1 MIRPAIGALCA
12 LMTTAPLAAQAPG
25 YPQLDP
31 RSVRAEYLAEAL
43 ERVNELQ
50 QRWGESWAEDRID
63 ELAELYW
70 EDAMLIPPGGIPIRG
85 REAIRAYFG
94 EVLPDHGHIEAFM
107 LDFDASGGMAQ
118 VFGNYL
124 LGLHGGDGAGT
135 QKSGPLITVYMLR
148 GRSWR
153 IRSQVFVEG

>member
-1 MIRPAIGALCA
+1 MSRLALGALCV
-12 LMTTAPLAAQAPG
+12 LSTASSLAAQAPG

-50 QRWGESWAEDRID
+50 QDWGEAWATDRVD
-63 ELAELYW
+63 ALADLYW

-85 REAIRAYFG
+85 RGAIRSYF
-94 EVLPDHGHIEAFM
+94 EVVLPDHGHIEAFM

-124 LGLHGGDGAGT
+124 LGFQGGEGAGT
-135 QKSGPLITVYMLR
+135 QKSGPLITVFMMR
-148 GRSWR
+148 GRTWR
-153 IRSQVFVEG
+153 IRSQVFVGG